1 MCWKLAPVPM
11 TETSVGNTTAATAG
25 AKASLRSRLQRRVL
39 VPLALTWLLGSTVAA
54 AVAYVFTQR
63 AFDRSLLDDAYTIAA
78 QVTEAPDGGV
88 VLSLSP
94 REIGAVLFDQTERV
108 FFAVRRPDGLLV
120 AGHAGLPVMNFDKG
134 QLWEFGDHHYRGLD
148 LRVVA
153 LRRSTPQPFVVVVGQ
168 TVLTRSQV
176 LQRLLALAV
185 VPQALLLLLLGLWLR
200 YSISD
205 ELQPLAQL
213 QLALE
218 SRDSSDLSPLN
229 VPAPSRDVARL
240 GDAANGLMARIAA
253 GVQSQRE
260 FAGNVAHELR
270 TPLAGI
276 RSLAEYGLA
285 HSEPTVWR
293 EQLQR
298 IQQSEQRASH
308 LVDQLLALARADE
321 ARDGLQLQALQ
332 VDMLVHELLLRTLPR
347 ADAEGVDLGAVGL
360 EQPSWALGSVALLEG
375 LLGNL
380 LDNALR
386 YGRPADS
393 ATRPRVT
400 VEVAGVGDEVVLS
413 VSDNGPGLGLGQGLG
428 DAKPERVL
436 ARWMRGDAGEQHGR
450 SAGLGLAIVARY
462 AALLGARFALLPAAD
477 GPGLCAQVRLKAA
490 APGGTG

>member
-1 MCWKLAPVPM
+1 M
-11 TETSVGNTTAATAG
+11 TEEATTGVVPASAPSPAPTPTR
-25 AKASLRSRLQRRVL
+25 ASLRSRLQRRVL

-54 AVAYVFTQR
+54 SVAYVFTQR

-78 QVTEAPDGGV
+78 QVTETPDGEV
-88 VLSLSP
+88 ALNLSP

-108 FFAVRRPDGLLV
+108 FFAVRRVDGLLV
-120 AGHAGLPVMNFDKG
+120 AGHAGLPVMTFEKG
-134 QLWEFGDHHYRGLD
+134 QQWQFGDHHFRGLD
-148 LRVVA
+148 LRVVT
-153 LRRSTPQPFVVVVGQ
+153 LLRSTPQAFVVVVGQ

-200 YSISD
+200 HSISD
-205 ELQPLAQL
+205 ELRPLAQL

-218 SRDSSDLSPLN
+218 SRDSSDLSPLQ
-229 VPAPSRDVARL
+229 VLAPSRDVARL

-285 HSEPTVWR
+285 QPEPSVWR
-293 EQLQR
+293 QQLQR

-321 ARDGLQLQALQ
+321 SRDGLQLRPLR
-332 VDMLVHELLLRTLPR
+332 VDELVRALLLRTLPR
-347 ADAEGVDLGAVGL
+347 ADAEAVDLGAVGL

-386 YGRPADS
+386 YGRPAD
-393 ATRPRVT
+393 AGTRPRVT
-400 VEVAGVGDEVVLS
+400 VEVSVEGAEVVLS
-413 VSDNGPGLGLGQGLG
+413 VSDNGPGLAPG
-428 DAKPERVL
+428 DTLREGVL
-436 ARWMRGDAGEQHGR
+436 SRWTRGDAGEQHGR

-462 AALLGARFALLPAAD
+462 AALLGARFALLPLAQ
-477 GPGLCAQVRLKAA
+477 GLGLCAQVRLKAA
-490 APGGTG
+490 PPLAGLG

>member
-1 MCWKLAPVPM
+1 M
-11 TETSVGNTTAATAG
+11 TEQAAAQP
-25 AKASLRSRLQRRVL
+25 APPRASLRSRLQRRVL
-39 VPLALTWLLGSTVAA
+39 VPLALTWMLGSAVAA
-54 AVAYVFTQR
+54 SVAYVFTQR
-63 AFDRSLLDDAYTIAA
+63 AFDRSLLDDAYAIAA
-78 QVTEAPDGGV
+78 QVTEATDGEV
-88 VLSLSP
+88 ALNLSP

-108 FFAVRRPDGLLV
+108 FFAVRRADGLLV
-120 AGHAGLPVMNFDKG
+120 AGHAGLPVMIFDKG
-134 QLWEFGDHHYRGLD
+134 QLWQFGDHHFRGLD
-148 LRVVA
+148 LRVVT

-168 TVLTRSQV
+168 TVLSRSQV

-200 YSISD
+200 HSISD
-205 ELQPLAQL
+205 ELRPLAQL

-218 SRDSSDLSPLN
+218 SRDSSDLSPLQ

-285 HSEPTVWR
+285 QPEPAVWR
-293 EQLQR
+293 QQLQR

-321 ARDGLQLQALQ
+321 SRDGLQLQLLR
-332 VDMLVHELLLRTLPR
+332 VDEGVRELLLRTLPR
-347 ADAEGVDLGAVGL
+347 ADVEGVDLGAVGL
-360 EQPSWALGSVALLEG
+360 EQPSWTLGSVALLEG

-386 YGRPADS
+386 YGRPADAS
-393 ATRPRVT
+393 TRPRVT
-400 VEVAGVGDEVVLS
+400 VEVRIEGAELVLS
-413 VSDNGPGLGLGQGLG
+413 VSDNGPGLTSG
-428 DAKPERVL
+428 DTLREGVL
-436 ARWMRGDAGEQHGR
+436 SRWTRGDAGEQHGR

-462 AALLGARFALLPAAD
+462 AALLGARFALLPMAQ

-490 APGGTG
+490 APPPGLG

>member
-1 MCWKLAPVPM
+1 M
-11 TETSVGNTTAATAG
+11 TEQAAAQP
-25 AKASLRSRLQRRVL
+25 APPRASLRSRLQRRVL
-39 VPLALTWLLGSTVAA
+39 VPLALTWMLGSAVAA
-54 AVAYVFTQR
+54 SVAYVFTQR

-78 QVTEAPDGGV
+78 QVTEAADGEV
-88 VLSLSP
+88 TLNLTP

-108 FFAVRRPDGLLV
+108 FFAVRRADGLLV
-120 AGHAGLPVMNFDKG
+120 AGHAGLPVMIFDKG
-134 QLWEFGDHHYRGLD
+134 QLWQFGDHHFRGLD
-148 LRVVA
+148 LRVVT
-153 LRRSTPQPFVVVVGQ
+153 LRRSTPQPFEVVVGQ
-168 TVLTRSQV
+168 TVLSRSQV

-200 YSISD
+200 HSISD
-205 ELQPLAQL
+205 ELRPLAQL

-218 SRDSSDLSPLN
+218 SRDSSDLSPLQ

-285 HSEPTVWR
+285 QPTPAVWR
-293 EQLQR
+293 QQLQR

-321 ARDGLQLQALQ
+321 SRDGLQLQLLR
-332 VDMLVHELLLRTLPR
+332 VDELVRELLLRTLPR
-347 ADAEGVDLGAVGL
+347 ADVEGVDLGAVGL
-360 EQPSWALGSVALLEG
+360 EQPSWTLGSVALLEG

-386 YGRPADS
+386 YGRPAGAS
-393 ATRPRVT
+393 TRPRVT
-400 VEVAGVGDEVVLS
+400 VEVRIEGAELVLS
-413 VSDNGPGLGLGQGLG
+413 VSDNGPGLTLG
-428 DAKPERVL
+428 DTLREGVL
-436 ARWMRGDAGEQHGR
+436 SRWTRGDAGEQHGR

-462 AALLGARFALLPAAD
+462 AALLGARFALLPMAQ

-490 APGGTG
+490 APPAGMG